1 MANNKKEITQRLV
14 DLLGDKHNVNDALR
28 SWYVNIRPTGGLR
41 LTVIGYTVLKT
52 LDLESW
58 SIDLSLN
65 KPMMSKRLLLELD
78 HKLQWPYYIDVK
90 KKQLIFFSSREAM
103 LATLYGDLQT
113 FLKQYS

>member
-1 MANNKKEITQRLV
+1 MANNKREITQRLI
-14 DLLGDKHNVNDALR
+14 DLLEDDHDLNHALR

-41 LTVIGYTVLKT
+41 LTNRGYAVLKT

-58 SIDLSLN
+58 HVDLTAN
-65 KPMMSKRLLLELD
+65 KPMMNKRLLLELD
-78 HKLQWPYYIDVK
+78 HKLQWPYYIDTK